1 MIDPDANQ
9 IKAAGGLL
17 FHVPEETETPH
28 ILLIYR
34 NDVWD
39 LPKGKLE
46 DDESISEC
54 AVREVGEEIGLSKNP
69 DILADLGTT
78 RHTYTI
84 KDRLIEKETFWFLM
98 RLNQHRDKFTP
109 QEAEGITKVEWAPV
123 DAALEKVGYQNLK
136 DVIQRFTDNLENLK
150 AVGQ

>member
-17 FHVPEETETPH
+17 VHIPEKSETPH

-46 DDESISEC
+46 DNESISEC
-54 AVREVGEEIGLSKNP
+54 AVREVGEEIGLSKDP
-69 DILADLGTT
+69 DILANLGTT
-78 RHTYTI
+78 RHTYKL
-84 KDRLIEKETFWFLM
+84 KDELVEKETFWFLM
-98 RLNQHRDKFTP
+98 RLSQHRKTFTP
-109 QEAEGITKVEWAPV
+109 EKAEGITKVEWVPV
-123 DAALEKVGYQNLK
+123 DDAIQKVGYQNLK
-136 DVIQRFTDNLENLK
+136 DVIQRFADNKENLK